1 MKWTNWSHVR
11 AEETR
16 GDIVDRRSS
25 RVGRGHQHSEM
36 LMINLIILTGRSN
49 WTLRGF

>member
-1 MKWTNWSHVR
+1 MSQSR
-11 AEETR
+11 AEEIR
-16 GDIVDRRSS
+16 GNIVDRRSS